1 MTDLVSQLVGALEE
15 CLDDSRSVLAD
26 MEQKYGT
33 NYRQDRLEFHRQVI
47 AAAEAALTA
56 AKAGGWLPIE
66 TAPKDG
72 SLFLC
77 WVQAVRYGETDEGQ
91 QYQQDA
97 SEVDFCRWCVCD
109 ESPNGGYFD
118 NMAGQIADL
127 QHVTAWQ
134 PLPNPPKDPS

>member
-72 SLFLC
+72 TRILVWRKHATRPLIARRQKDFE
-77 WVQAVRYGETDEGQ
+77 WFEDEDGVHL
-91 QYQQDA
+91 Y
-97 SEVDFCRWCVCD
+97 
-109 ESPNGGYFD
+109 NLIY
-118 NMAGQIADL
+118 
-127 QHVTAWQ
+127 WQ
-134 PLPNPPKDPS
+134 PLPNPPKDPA